1 MLLQEE
7 LSNFLDE
14 PRFSSSRVT
23 MICKALYSEH
33 RENYEEAL
41 KMWMNIKSRESYERT
56 IDILRKHCSSTQH
69 V

>member
-1 MLLQEE
+1 MLLQTE

-41 KMWMNIKSRESYERT
+41 KMW
-56 IDILRKHCSSTQH
+56 
-69 V
+69 